1 MNHENAKL
9 NRSIPIVLSFFLV
22 LTLLPSV
29 YYPNPTLYNW
39 INSDPVKNIY
49 WVVVASLFVI
59 YGIIVWSKNHIEPPL
74 RYGLMFLWVL
84 IYTVLLIFVHDH
96 SMTYIDSNGA
106 TQTFSLSLTSILMYG
121 AETLYD
127 LFFAFSFLFLWPYAK
142 KEPKFKNVFPYLVIL
157 IAVASTIFGFIQG
170 PESRD
175 PYLVYTSF
183 YKSNESLGKALF
195 AGAFAAGVLGA
206 EKQGKLRWVFLVIGF
221 GLILSSGFLGLSIT
235 FWALVGATFFIA
247 LVILNSPKGDLDH
260 KAYRYA
266 ALAYVL
272 AIIVFALLM
281 AIPSDVAT
289 SLRVYFG
296 NEFTAVWA
304 DRSSSWSRFLN
315 SLSSWRLFIGDGAM
329 GYYRSNILAGNGE
342 TYASLNSGIMS
353 VYNGGGLVYLMFYVL
368 IIVVGLARFK
378 HAEGRH
384 SSFYAVVLAFTGAFL
399 LYTVL
404 TDERLLFSSHYLS
417 FVVSYLFMCYP
428 RYKDAED
435 EPD

>member
-1 MNHENAKL
+1 M
-9 NRSIPIVLSFFLV
+9 
-22 LTLLPSV
+22 
-29 YYPNPTLYNW
+29 
-39 INSDPVKNIY
+39 
-49 WVVVASLFVI
+49 
-59 YGIIVWSKNHIEPPL
+59 
-74 RYGLMFLWVL
+74 
-84 IYTVLLIFVHDH
+84 
-96 SMTYIDSNGA
+96 
-106 TQTFSLSLTSILMYG
+106 
-121 AETLYD
+121 
-127 LFFAFSFLFLWPYAK
+127 
-142 KEPKFKNVFPYLVIL
+142 
-157 IAVASTIFGFIQG
+157 
-170 PESRD
+170 
-175 PYLVYTSF
+175 
-183 YKSNESLGKALF
+183 
-195 AGAFAAGVLGA
+195 
-206 EKQGKLRWVFLVIGF
+206 FLVIGF

-247 LVILNSPKGDLDH
+247 LVILNSPKGDFDH

-272 AIIVFALLM
+272 AIIAFALLM
-281 AIPSDVAT
+281 AIPSNVAT

-296 NEFTAVWA
+296 NEFAAVWA

-342 TYASLNSGIMS
+342 VYASLNSGIMS
-353 VYNGGGLVYLMFYVL
+353 VYDGGGLVYLMFYIL

-378 HAEGRH
+378 RAEGRH

-435 EPD
+435 E